1 MRLGGGE
8 AAVRFGGGDR
18 ATWDRMELCN
28 ARYFYNGEE
37 RDGGERVGVQWT
49 LAGLDQL
56 MRLLLAG
63 GLANN

>member
-1 MRLGGGE
+1 LEAPMRLGGGE

-49 LAGLDQL
+49 LAD
-56 MRLLLAG
+56 
-63 GLANN
+63 N